1 MIVLVETKSSGG
13 INISGLLG
21 IVFITLKLIGV
32 IDWSWLWV
40 LSPFWIPI
48 LLVIIILAIVGLV
61 ALIEVLREKYKKRE

>member
-1 MIVLVETKSSGG
+1 METKSSGG